1 MSQPPSTAAWKAALA
16 IVQLIAILVGI
27 GLGIWMFQQVAG
39 G

>member
-1 MSQPPSTAAWKAALA
+1 MSRPQSTTSWKAAMT
-16 IVQLIAILVGI
+16 IVQLIAIIVGI